1 MFRSFHAIILTG
13 FVFLLWGCTPGMGQ
27 IGGVATDANG
37 KVLSFAEVH
46 LGEHMTTTNVQ
57 GQYQLIDIQPGFY
70 YFKVLAKGFYT
81 HEAIVDVLSGV
92 QRVDVALTPQP
103 ERVQLTQATASAKGS
118 GASTPEPA
126 SQSEPETVTES
137 PTVQPST
144 EAQEET
150 SAQPTEVIIP
160 DFKLPLPGGYDWLLS
175 TEPGGG
181 FYGGDPNLGHRGRAY
196 FAMDIIDNN
205 RQQGELH
212 GFPVPVL
219 AAADGVVTEI
229 RNTVICQACEFG
241 YGNFVR
247 VDHGNGFTAVYAHL
261 RYPSVSVDP
270 GDKVRQGQ
278 VLGFMGNTGH
288 STGIHLHFEIRYLNE
303 GIKQADVLN
312 GVMMDGL
319 SLSRYKVG
327 TVSRPKYY
335 TSSQKGP

>member
-1 MFRSFHAIILTG
+1 MLIG
-13 FVFLLWGCTPGMGQ
+13 FVLLLWGCTPGMGQ
-27 IGGVATDANG
+27 IGGVATDADG
-37 KVLSFAEVH
+37 QVLSFAKVH
-46 LGEHMTTTNVQ
+46 LGEQTTTTNAQ
-57 GQYQLIDIQPGFY
+57 GQYQFIDIRPGFY
-70 YFKVLAKGFYT
+70 HFKVIAKDFYI
-81 HEAIVDVLSGV
+81 HEAIMDVVSGM
-92 QRVDVALTPQP
+92 QRVDVALALQS
-103 ERVQLTQATASAKGS
+103 EHTQVAQSTVPIKGS
-118 GASTPEPA
+118 DSPA
-126 SQSEPETVTES
+126 PKPDSQSQAGAAVES
-137 PTVQPST
+137 PVTQTSNEVQEKTPTKPS
-144 EAQEET
+144 
-150 SAQPTEVIIP
+150 EVIIP

-181 FYGGDPNLGHRGRAY
+181 FYGGDPNLGHRGRAH

-205 RQQGELH
+205 RQRGELH
-212 GFPVPVL
+212 GFPVPIL

-229 RNTVICQACEFG
+229 RNTVICQGCQFG

-270 GDKVRQGQ
+270 GDQVRQGQ

-303 GIKQADVLN
+303 GIKQSDVLS

-335 TSSQKGP
+335 TSTQEMP